1 MGIVP
6 GQLVI
11 AGQSLATDEP
21 FDAPSPIF
29 FRHLGFGSTSGF
41 QKTLATQFNFGP
53 TNFRL
58 LMQILQKIGIILN
71 IPLQILRI
79 VSFKAI
85 DKMLFEKGL
94 ISESNQTVDSFAR
107 WRVI

>member
-1 MGIVP
+1 
-6 GQLVI
+6 
-11 AGQSLATDEP
+11 
-21 FDAPSPIF
+21 
-29 FRHLGFGSTSGF
+29 
-41 QKTLATQFNFGP
+41 
-53 TNFRL
+53 
-58 LMQILQKIGIILN
+58 MQILQKIGIILN

-79 VSFKAI
+79 ASFKAI